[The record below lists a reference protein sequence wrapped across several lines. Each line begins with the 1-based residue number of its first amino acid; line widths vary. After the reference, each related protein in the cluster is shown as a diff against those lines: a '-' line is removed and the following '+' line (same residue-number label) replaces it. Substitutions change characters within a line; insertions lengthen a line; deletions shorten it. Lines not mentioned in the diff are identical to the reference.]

1 MVNKDIIRKPE
12 NNMFCLY
19 FFKGKVTLYE
29 FEYTLES
36 VKLEPDLIYFYKKE
50 KFLIIKAPILFFFF
64 LRGIYLE
71 SPFK

>member
-36 VKLEPDLIYFYKKE
+36 VKLEPDLIYFY
-50 KFLIIKAPILFFFF
+50 
-64 LRGIYLE
+64 
-71 SPFK
+71 